1 MDKQDKAMKIISG
14 TFDCEEYWRGK
25 DLAKL
30 PSVKDNQ
37 AKSIVTAM
45 DELLFVFADSTKG
58 QDIVITYYQM
68 NKEHTGYLN
77 DIGFRFKPRGI
88 VQQIEDSE
96 LAEGKNISR
105 LLLERPILFDIK
117 SENSAKMEYC
127 PFAIEDNTWAVC
139 EKFGLDF
146 HGPDFHV
153 VRKVNSKVYSACMN
167 QELNLFH
174 DFSIVRSSQE
184 LQEKGAEY
192 LETSSFLIK
201 DIYGVSGKG
210 NLLVSSPKILGNVVR
225 YLSQQER
232 NGKRVRFIVE
242 PFLEKE
248 QDFSC
253 QFYIDFHGNTE
264 ILSVQ
269 EIRNKNFAYE
279 GTYAAKERLLEL
291 LDEKGYFEIIRKTAK
306 KLYDDGYFGHVC
318 IDSMVLRN
326 GEIIPV
332 VEINARRS
340 MSLMKYRV
348 DKYLAGYRLNCS
360 FTYYSLSFHH
370 NVEFGELLE
379 KMEKGGLLYK
389 PGKERGILPLSANS
403 LMINQKIQRKEM
415 GEKYVKG
422 RFYVAVVYQNHK
434 QHEELKKE
442 FTEFLKKNS
451 FCVI

>member
-14 TFDCEEYWRGK
+14 TFDCEEYWRGE

-30 PSVKDNQ
+30 PFVKDNQ
-37 AKSIVTAM
+37 AKSVVTAM
-45 DELLFVFADSTKG
+45 DELLFVFADRVRG

-68 NKEHTGYLN
+68 DKEHVGYLN
-77 DIGFRFKPRGI
+77 DIGFCFRPRGMMHRM
-88 VQQIEDSE
+88 EALESK
-96 LAEGKNISR
+96 EGKNISR
-105 LLLERPILFDIK
+105 LLLESPLLFDIK
-117 SENSAKMEYC
+117 RENSAEMEYC

-153 VRKVNSKVYSACMN
+153 VRKVNSKAYSAYIN

-174 DFSIVRSSQE
+174 DFSIVRSSKE
-184 LQEKGAEY
+184 LQAKGGEY
-192 LETSSFLIK
+192 LETSAFLIK

-210 NLLVSSPKILGNVVR
+210 NLLVSSPKILGNIVR

-232 NGKRVRFIVE
+232 KGKRVEFIVE

-253 QFYIDFHGNTE
+253 QFYIDLHGNTE

-279 GTYAAKERLLEL
+279 GTYAAKEKLLEL
-291 LDEKGYFEIIRKTAK
+291 LEQKGYFEIIRKTAK

-326 GEIIPV
+326 GKIIPV

-348 DKYLAGYRLNCS
+348 DQYLARYRLNCS

-370 NVEFGELLE
+370 NVEFGKILE
-379 KMEKGGLLYK
+379 KMQKSELLYK
-389 PGKERGILPLSANS
+389 PGKEGGILPLSANS
-403 LMINQKIQRKEM
+403 LMINQKIQQKEM

-422 RFYVAVVYQNHK
+422 RFYVAVVYQNDK
-434 QHEELKKE
+434 QHKELKKE
-442 FTEFLKKNS
+442 FTEFLKKNL
-451 FCVI
+451 FCII